1 LFHSSSSASV
11 MLGLCSRLV
20 FMALCLLVC
29 LGPFGLGARLAQCVG
44 CGNNKN
50 AHFLR
55 AWCVDVLALVPMLR
69 IF

>member
-1 LFHSSSSASV
+1 MV
-11 MLGLCSRLV
+11 
-20 FMALCLLVC
+20 LCLFDC
-29 LGPFGLGARLAQCVG
+29 LGSFELGAMLAQVGLG
-44 CGNNKN
+44 GNNKN